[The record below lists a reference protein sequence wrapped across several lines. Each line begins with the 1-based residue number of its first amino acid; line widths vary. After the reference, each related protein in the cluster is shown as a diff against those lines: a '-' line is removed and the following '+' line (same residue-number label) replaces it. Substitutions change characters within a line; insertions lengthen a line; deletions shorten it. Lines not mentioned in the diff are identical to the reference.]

1 MGRLLNKIKEP
12 NDIKRISPKLYPI
25 LAQEIRDFLIDHV
38 SQTGGHLAS
47 NLGAVEITM
56 ALHICL
62 HFPEDKVVYD
72 VGHQSYVH
80 KLLTGRKDEFTSL
93 RQKDGLCG
101 FPKRCE
107 SDCDVFGTGHSS
119 TSISAAL
126 GLAVARDLEQ
136 KEETIAVV
144 IGDGA
149 LSGGMAYEALNN
161 LSILRREK
169 KNMIIILNDNKM
181 SISENVGGMSR
192 YLNDLRSRRSYSE
205 FKENVEN
212 ALNNIPGVGKSVART
227 LKKSKDSIKQLFIP
241 GMLFENMGITYY
253 GLVNGHNIYELIHA
267 INRAKQHEG
276 PILIHAITRKGMG
289 YKYAEKNPEK
299 FHGIGPFDKETGE
312 VLAKKTK
319 KTYTDIFAESLVE
332 LARENKKVVAITA
345 AMPSGTGLKAFKK
358 HYPKRFFD
366 VGIAEEHAVTFAA
379 GLAAQGMRPVFAVYS
394 SFLQRGI
401 DQILHD
407 VCMQDLHVIFAIDR
421 AGFVGADGETHHG
434 CFDLSYLSM
443 IPNMTVMA
451 PKNGKELEE
460 MLKFAV
466 EELDGPCAIRYPKG
480 SACTDMEECHEPLK
494 KGRSEVIT
502 PGSEIAVLG
511 VGSMVSVCQKVCEE
525 IRDHKI
531 AGATFVNVRFVKP
544 LDTELL
550 DRLSQNHSLLVTVEE
565 NVKSGGFGEHVS
577 AYMEACHPEVR
588 VLPLA
593 IPDHFIE
600 HGTVD
605 SQRMKTGL
613 NVQAVL
619 DAVEQS
625 WEDIGNNR
633 K

>member
-1 MGRLLNKIKEP
+1 MGRLLNQIKEP

-25 LAQEIRDFLIDHV
+25 LAQEIRDFLLENV

-80 KLLTGRKDEFTSL
+80 KILTGRKEEFPSL

-101 FPKRCE
+101 FPKRSE
-107 SDCDVFGTGHSS
+107 SECDAFGTGHSS

-126 GLAVARDLEQ
+126 GLAVARDLQQ
-136 KEETIAVV
+136 KEETVVAV

-161 LSILRREK
+161 LSILRKEK

-192 YLNDLRSRRSYSE
+192 YLNDLRSRKSYSE

-253 GLVNGHNIYELIHA
+253 GLVNGHDIYELIHA

-289 YKYAEKNPEK
+289 YKNAERNPEK

-312 VLAKKTK
+312 TLAQKTQ
-319 KTYTDIFAESLVE
+319 KTYTDIFSKSLIE
-332 LARENKKVVAITA
+332 LAKDNKKVVAITA
-345 AMPSGTGLKAFKK
+345 AMPSGTGLKNFKK
-358 HYPKRFFD
+358 YYPKRFFD

-379 GLAAQGMRPVFAVYS
+379 GLAAEGMHPVFAVYS
-394 SFLQRGI
+394 SFLQRGY
-401 DQILHD
+401 DQVLHD
-407 VCMQDLHVIFAIDR
+407 VCIQKLPVFFCIDR
-421 AGFVGADGETHHG
+421 SGLVGADGETHQG
-434 CFDLSYLSM
+434 IFDISYLSH
-443 IPNMTVMA
+443 IPNMVLMA
-451 PKNGKELEE
+451 PKNARE
-460 MLKFAV
+460 MPEMMKFA
-466 EELDGPCAIRYPKG
+466 LSYDGPVAMKYPRG
-480 SACTDMEECHEPLK
+480 SVYDGLSEFNVPVELGKSEVIYEGQDVVILSVGNIMEECEEAVRILQEEGYH
-494 KGRSEVIT
+494 
-502 PGSEIAVLG
+502 PGL
-511 VGSMVSVCQKVCEE
+511 
-525 IRDHKI
+525 
-531 AGATFVNVRFVKP
+531 VNVRFIRP
-544 LDTELL
+544 MDEQLLHELAAKY
-550 DRLSQNHSLLVTVEE
+550 SLIVTIEE
-565 NVKSGGFGEHVS
+565 NQLIGGYGQMVSAFFHKNRYQNDLLSLGIADYFVRHATVAQQRKEAGIDKASIVKS
-577 AYMEACHPEVR
+577 
-588 VLPLA
+588 
-593 IPDHFIE
+593 IID
-600 HGTVD
+600 
-605 SQRMKTGL
+605 RM
-613 NVQAVL
+613 NYRS
-619 DAVEQS
+619 D
-625 WEDIGNNR
+625 R
-633 K
+633 

>member
-1 MGRLLNKIKEP
+1 MC
-12 NDIKRISPKLYPI
+12 
-25 LAQEIRDFLIDHV
+25 IRD
-38 SQTGGHLAS
+38 
-47 NLGAVEITM
+47 
-56 ALHICL
+56 
-62 HFPEDKVVYD
+62 
-72 VGHQSYVH
+72 
-80 KLLTGRKDEFTSL
+80 R
-93 RQKDGLCG
+93 
-101 FPKRCE
+101 
-107 SDCDVFGTGHSS
+107 
-119 TSISAAL
+119 
-126 GLAVARDLEQ
+126 
-136 KEETIAVV
+136 

-253 GLVNGHNIYELIHA
+253 GLVNGHDIYELIHA

-394 SFLQRGI
+394 SFLQSGY
-401 DQILHD
+401 DQVLHD
-407 VCMQDLHVIFAIDR
+407 VCIQKLPVFFGIDR
-421 AGFVGADGETHHG
+421 SGLVGADGETHQG
-434 CFDLSYLSM
+434 IFDVSFLTSV
-443 IPNMTVMA
+443 PNMRIYS
-451 PKNGKELEE
+451 PSNYDELR
-460 MLKFAV
+460 LCLHKAV
-466 EELDGPCAIRYPKG
+466 EDDSGICAVRYPR
-480 SACTDMEECHEPLK
+480 
-494 KGRSEVIT
+494 GRDQSLYDT
-502 PGSEIAVLG
+502 SDP
-511 VGSMVSVCQKVCEE
+511 VSTYVYRHIEGAKV
-525 IRDHKI
+525 
-531 AGATFVNVRFVKP
+531 
-544 LDTELL
+544 
-550 DRLSQNHSLLVTVEE
+550 LLVTYGRLANDLFTAIEILRNRDIKCDIIKLVNIFPIDNE
-565 NVKSGGFGEHVS
+565 VVDIMS
-577 AYMEACHPEVR
+577 AY
-588 VLPLA
+588 
-593 IPDHFIE
+593 D
-600 HGTVD
+600 
-605 SQRMKTGL
+605 
-613 NVQAVL
+613 AVL
-619 DAVEQS
+619 FFEEAYYCGSISEKYASICPNVAQFAIDGFVKHGKCDVLLDELGFSAEKMADTVEGFLKD
-625 WEDIGNNR
+625 E
-633 K
+633 

>member
-253 GLVNGHNIYELIHA
+253 GLVNGHDIYELIHA

-394 SFLQRGI
+394 SFLQRGY
-401 DQILHD
+401 DQVLHD
-407 VCMQDLHVIFAIDR
+407 VCIQKLPVFFGIDR
-421 AGFVGADGETHHG
+421 SGLVGADGETHQG
-434 CFDLSYLSM
+434 IFDISYLSH
-443 IPNMTVMA
+443 IPNM
-451 PKNGKELEE
+451 
-460 MLKFAV
+460 
-466 EELDGPCAIRYPKG
+466 
-480 SACTDMEECHEPLK
+480 
-494 KGRSEVIT
+494 
-502 PGSEIAVLG
+502 VLW
-511 VGSMVSVCQKVCEE
+511 
-525 IRDHKI
+525 
-531 AGATFVNVRFVKP
+531 
-544 LDTELL
+544 L
-550 DRLSQNHSLLVTVEE
+550 
-565 NVKSGGFGEHVS
+565 
-577 AYMEACHPEVR
+577 
-588 VLPLA
+588 
-593 IPDHFIE
+593 
-600 HGTVD
+600 
-605 SQRMKTGL
+605 QRMKKRC
-613 NVQAVL
+613 Q
-619 DAVEQS
+619 Q
-625 WEDIGNNR
+625 
-633 K
+633 

>member
-136 KEETIAVV
+136 KEETIAAV

-253 GLVNGHNIYELIHA
+253 GLVNGHDIYELIHA

-345 AMPSGTGLKAFKK
+345 AMPSGTGLKAFKSIIQSAFLMLVLQK
-358 HYPKRFFD
+358 NMLLLLQPDLLRRECVRFLRYILLFCKED
-366 VGIAEEHAVTFAA
+366 MIRSFMMYVS
-379 GLAAQGMRPVFAVYS
+379 R
-394 SFLQRGI
+394 SFLYF
-401 DQILHD
+401 LA
-407 VCMQDLHVIFAIDR
+407 L
-421 AGFVGADGETHHG
+421 
-434 CFDLSYLSM
+434 
-443 IPNMTVMA
+443 TV
-451 PKNGKELEE
+451 P
-460 MLKFAV
+460 
-466 EELDGPCAIRYPKG
+466 
-480 SACTDMEECHEPLK
+480 
-494 KGRSEVIT
+494 
-502 PGSEIAVLG
+502 VL
-511 VGSMVSVCQKVCEE
+511 
-525 IRDHKI
+525 
-531 AGATFVNVRFVKP
+531 
-544 LDTELL
+544 
-550 DRLSQNHSLLVTVEE
+550 
-565 NVKSGGFGEHVS
+565 
-577 AYMEACHPEVR
+577 
-588 VLPLA
+588 
-593 IPDHFIE
+593 
-600 HGTVD
+600 
-605 SQRMKTGL
+605 
-613 NVQAVL
+613 
-619 DAVEQS
+619 
-625 WEDIGNNR
+625 
-633 K
+633 

>member
-136 KEETIAVV
+136 KEETIAAV

-253 GLVNGHNIYELIHA
+253 GLVNGHDIYELIHA

-332 LARENKKVVAITA
+332 LARENKKIVAITA

-577 AYMEACHPEVR
+577 AYMEACHPEIR

-605 SQRMKTGL
+605 RQRMKIGL
-613 NVQAVL
+613 NVQGIL

-625 WEDIGNNR
+625 WENLVNNR

>member
-136 KEETIAVV
+136 KEETIAAV

-253 GLVNGHNIYELIHA
+253 GLVNGHDIYELIHA

-379 GLAAQGMRPVFAVYS
+379 GLASQGMRPVFAVYS
-394 SFLQRGI
+394 SFLQRGY
-401 DQILHD
+401 DQVLHD
-407 VCMQDLHVIFAIDR
+407 VCIQKLPVFFGIDR
-421 AGFVGADGETHHG
+421 SGLVGADGETHQG
-434 CFDLSYLSM
+434 IFDISYLSH
-443 IPNMTVMA
+443 IPNMVLMA
-451 PKNGKELEE
+451 PKNEKE
-460 MLKFAV
+460 MPAMMKFALEYNGPIAMKYPRSSV
-466 EELDGPCAIRYPKG
+466 YDGLSEYNAPIELGKSEMIYEGQDVVILAVGNI
-480 SACTDMEECHEPLK
+480 MEECEKAVQLLK
-494 KGRSEVIT
+494 SQGYN
-502 PGSEIAVLG
+502 PGL
-511 VGSMVSVCQKVCEE
+511 
-525 IRDHKI
+525 
-531 AGATFVNVRFVKP
+531 VNVRFIRPMDEEMLHV
-544 LDTELL
+544 
-550 DRLSQNHSLLVTVEE
+550 LSKKYSLIVTVEE
-565 NVKSGGFGEHVS
+565 NQLIGGYGQMVSAFLHKNVCKNQLLTLGISDYFVGHATVNEQREEAGINADSIVKS
-577 AYMEACHPEVR
+577 
-588 VLPLA
+588 
-593 IPDHFIE
+593 IID
-600 HGTVD
+600 
-605 SQRMKTGL
+605 RM
-613 NVQAVL
+613 N
-619 DAVEQS
+619 
-625 WEDIGNNR
+625 
-633 K
+633 

>member
-253 GLVNGHNIYELIHA
+253 GLVNGHDIYELIHA

-379 GLAAQGMRPVFAVYS
+379 GLAANGKKPFISIYS
-394 SFLQRGI
+394 SFYQRAY
-401 DQILHD
+401 DQIIHD
-407 VCMQDLHVIFAIDR
+407 VCLQNLPVTFIIDR
-421 AGFVGADGETHHG
+421 AGLVGKDGETHQG
-434 CFDLSYLSM
+434 IFDISFFSN
-443 IPNMTVMA
+443 IPNMTIIA
-451 PKNGKELEE
+451 PKNGRELEKALE
-460 MLKFAV
+460 FAQKYN
-466 EELDGPCAIRYPKG
+466 GPIAIRFSRGKASNVFENLNNELVMG
-480 SACTDMEECHEPLK
+480 K
-494 KGRSEVIT
+494 SETLIEGKHVAI
-502 PGSEIAVLG
+502 IAVG
-511 VGSMVSVCQKVCEE
+511 NIIEE
-525 IRDHKI
+525 TYN
-531 AGATFVNVRFVKP
+531 A
-544 LDTELL
+544 
-550 DRLSQNHSLLVTVEE
+550 
-565 NVKSGGFGEHVS
+565 VKSLNDKGCNPTLINALFLKPFDKEMIDSIAKKYKYIVTIEEGIRHGGYGEAVIS
-577 AYMEACHPEVR
+577 YMADKNYKNDVMN
-588 VLPLA
+588 LA
-593 IPDHFIE
+593 I
-600 HGTVD
+600 
-605 SQRMKTGL
+605 
-613 NVQAVL
+613 
-619 DAVEQS
+619 
-625 WEDIGNNR
+625 EDR
-633 K
+633 CV

>member
-136 KEETIAVV
+136 KEETIAAV

-253 GLVNGHNIYELIHA
+253 GLVNGHDIYELIHA

-379 GLAAQGMRPVFAVYS
+379 GLAAQGMHPVFAVYS
-394 SFLQRGI
+394 SFLQRGY
-401 DQILHD
+401 DQVLHD
-407 VCMQDLHVIFAIDR
+407 VCIQKLPVFFGIDR
-421 AGFVGADGETHHG
+421 SGLVGADGETHQG
-434 CFDLSYLSM
+434 IFDISYLSH
-443 IPNMTVMA
+443 IPNMVLMA
-451 PKNGKELEE
+451 PKNEKE
-460 MLKFAV
+460 MPAMMKFALEYNGPTAMKYPRGNV
-466 EELDGPCAIRYPKG
+466 YDGLSEYNAPIELGKSEMIYEGQDVVILAVGNI
-480 SACTDMEECHEPLK
+480 MEECEKAVQLLK
-494 KGRSEVIT
+494 SQGYN
-502 PGSEIAVLG
+502 PGL
-511 VGSMVSVCQKVCEE
+511 
-525 IRDHKI
+525 
-531 AGATFVNVRFVKP
+531 VNVRFIRPMDEEMLHV
-544 LDTELL
+544 
-550 DRLSQNHSLLVTVEE
+550 LSEKYSLIVTVEE
-565 NVKSGGFGEHVS
+565 NQLIGGYGQMVSAFLHKNVCKNQLLTLGISDYFVGHATVNEQREEAGINADSIVKS
-577 AYMEACHPEVR
+577 
-588 VLPLA
+588 
-593 IPDHFIE
+593 IID
-600 HGTVD
+600 
-605 SQRMKTGL
+605 RM
-613 NVQAVL
+613 N
-619 DAVEQS
+619 
-625 WEDIGNNR
+625 
-633 K
+633 

>member
-136 KEETIAVV
+136 KEETIAAV

-253 GLVNGHNIYELIHA
+253 GLVNGHDIYELIHA

-394 SFLQRGI
+394 SFLQRGY
-401 DQILHD
+401 DQVLHD
-407 VCMQDLHVIFAIDR
+407 VAIGNYPVIFGIDR
-421 AGFVGADGETHHG
+421 SGLVGADGETHQG
-434 CFDLSYLSM
+434 TLDMAFFR
-443 IPNMTVMA
+443 IVPNLTIMA
-451 PKNGKELEE
+451 PKDFKELEDMLEFAVKLNKPVVIRYPRGGEEKTKLEKHEELKLGKAEILKEGKDITIVAIGKRVAKAME
-460 MLKFAV
+460 MAEKLKQIEIDAEVINARFLKPLDKEKIKTSIEKTKNVITMEDGTEINGLGTAV
-466 EELDGPCAIRYPKG
+466 EELI
-480 SACTDMEECHEPLK
+480 
-494 KGRSEVIT
+494 
-502 PGSEIAVLG
+502 
-511 VGSMVSVCQKVCEE
+511 
-525 IRDHKI
+525 
-531 AGATFVNVRFVKP
+531 
-544 LDTELL
+544 
-550 DRLSQNHSLLVTVEE
+550 VEE
-565 NVKSGGFGEHVS
+565 NLQNIKFKKY
-577 AYMEACHPEVR
+577 AW
-588 VLPLA
+588 
-593 IPDHFIE
+593 PDEFIK
-600 HGTVD
+600 HGSVEELEKIYCDFD
-605 SQRMKTGL
+605 SILEMK
-613 NVQAVL
+613 
-619 DAVEQS
+619 
-625 WEDIGNNR
+625 